1 MPTKPN
7 FKKARELAREVLDA
21 NFITA
26 PPIQI
31 RELAENYGL
40 RVFVAEFSD
49 SDVAGTINL
58 KEACI
63 VVNSYDTVERKAFT
77 IAHELGHWLLHK
89 EDPGL
94 SEGVTIF
101 LRKPLGGEIDW
112 WEKEANWFAANVLV
126 PKEMLDCYKDKDE
139 REVAKIFGVSPSVIG
154 YRRKMRDE

>member
-1 MPTKPN
+1 MSTKPN
-7 FKKARELAREVLDA
+7 FKKARELAKEVLDA

-26 PPIQI
+26 PPIHM

-40 RVFVAEFSD
+40 RVFVAEFD
-49 SDVAGTINL
+49 DPDVAGTIDL
-58 KEACI
+58 EKACI
-63 VVNSYDTVERKAFT
+63 VVNSYDSRMRQTFT
-77 IAHELGHWLLHK
+77 IAHELGHWLLHR

-101 LRKPLGGEIDW
+101 LRKPLGGEIEW
-112 WEKEANWFAANVLV
+112 WEKEANWFAANLLV
-126 PKEMLDCYKDKDE
+126 PKEMLDRYEDKDE